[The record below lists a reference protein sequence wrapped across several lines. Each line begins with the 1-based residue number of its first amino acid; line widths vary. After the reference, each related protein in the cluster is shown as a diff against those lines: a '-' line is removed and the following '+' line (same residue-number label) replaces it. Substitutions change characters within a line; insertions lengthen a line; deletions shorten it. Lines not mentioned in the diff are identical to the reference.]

1 MKNSNLCNKYRHNT
15 VFHDEGVSSAVITQ
29 AKKCIHDFYTIR
41 KNNQYQ
47 NKNLKFDDFKANI
60 ARQLQLFS
68 MHLYRFVLLV
78 HTFA

>member
-15 VFHDEGVSSAVITQ
+15 VFHD
-29 AKKCIHDFYTIR
+29 D
-41 KNNQYQ
+41 Q